1 MNFDYKDP
9 VAGDRYVN
17 GVLQEPSVGVAIY
30 LTTYKLYVEESAVSV
45 SPDIIECF
53 GKQAELLRENL
64 PRLLGNKKLEA
75 DGRIPLS

>member
-1 MNFDYKDP
+1 M
-9 VAGDRYVN
+9 
-17 GVLQEPSVGVAIY
+17 AIY
-30 LTTYKLYVEESAVSV
+30 LTTYRLYVEESAVSV

-64 PRLLGNKKLEA
+64 PRLLGNKELEA